1 MQKNNED
8 SESKEKTHSKPKISQ
23 SNSGKNQQ
31 TKQKTK
37 NTTNNKS
44 TTVAS

>member
-8 SESKEKTHSKPKISQ
+8 SESREKIHSKPKISQ

-31 TKQKTK
+31 TEPKIKK
-37 NTTNNKS
+37 HN
-44 TTVAS
+44 

>member
-8 SESKEKTHSKPKISQ
+8 SESREKIHSKPKISQ

-31 TKQKTK
+31 TKPKIK
-37 NTTNNKS
+37 KRN
-44 TTVAS
+44 